1 MNGQYSNG
9 LSTPSTAS
17 LDDLGPVGAMLR
29 EHGRA
34 NFSGLLRITGSPGGT
49 VFLRDGLVV
58 AASTPASPG
67 PESLLLRSGRIS
79 EEAWNLAFTAG
90 APSGHLAAEL
100 VGQSAIGSAGLEVVC
115 LSAIFDAVYAM
126 ELFGVETCEPETTGP
141 NGLLPPLPVL
151 PGITTDRLVR
161 DLSRRMAMTA
171 AWAEIGVTAHS
182 RPVAHH
188 PIAEP
193 QLQAEKIRH
202 DVLTKSNGRRTP
214 RDIAFALGQ
223 GLYVIMQEI
232 ASLAEAG
239 LLEPSPPELRT
250 RPAVSAED
258 PTKPPSLPQRRRGS
272 SKVNKVLPPQT
283 GKPDGRR
290 PLLGPRIP
298 PDLAVR
304 PDKNPDDEPEA

>member
-1 MNGQYSNG
+1 MNGQHPTG
-9 LSTPSTAS
+9 LSTPSTDS
-17 LDDLGPVGAMLR
+17 LDDLGPVGRMLR

-34 NFSGLLRITGSPGGT
+34 RLSGVLRISGSPGGT
-49 VFLRDGLVV
+49 VFLRDGLIV

-67 PESLLLRSGRIS
+67 PESLLLRSGRVS

-100 VGQSAIGSAGLEVVC
+100 IAQSAIGAAGLEIVC

-126 ELFGVETCEPETTGP
+126 ELFGVEDGEPENTGP
-141 NGLLPPLPVL
+141 QGLLPPLPVL
-151 PGITTDRLVR
+151 PGIDADRLVR

-171 AWAEIGVTAHS
+171 AWQQIGVYPQC
-182 RPVAHH
+182 RPVALRQLS
-188 PIAEP
+188 EP
-193 QLQAEKIRH
+193 LLPAEKIRH
-202 DVLTKSNGRRTP
+202 DVLQKCNGRRTP

-232 ASLAEAG
+232 ASLAESG
-239 LLEPSPPELRT
+239 LLEPNEGSRKQAGT
-250 RPAVSAED
+250 VSAED
-258 PTKPPSLPQRRRGS
+258 PSKASGPPGLPQRRRGA
-272 SKVNKVLPPQT
+272 SKVGHVLPPSSN
-283 GKPDGRR
+283 R

-304 PDKNPDDEPEA
+304 PEPDQES